1 MQDILGLLFEY
12 IKVLQQSGVSQWIFD
27 EVLVLLSSTLRCC
40 LLLIYLVFLII
51 HLLLLL
57 KLSAICEAE
66 FHYQAKI
73 DPISYAVDI
82 SSNMKVIVFFGLSYF
97 SYRVSFCLIYM
108 WPLR

>member
-27 EVLVLLSSTLRCC
+27 E
-40 LLLIYLVFLII
+40 
-51 HLLLLL
+51 
-57 KLSAICEAE
+57 LSAICEAE